1 MNNGFDHGTAPGT
14 GPMGDQFDGRGF
26 QTPPP
31 APPRPYGFFDSIRR
45 SGWYR
50 PEART
55 VGGVSAGVSARTG
68 WDLVLVR
75 GITLIATIFFPFLL
89 VVYALAWALLPE
101 ERDGRIH
108 LEDLV
113 NGRFDI
119 AQLGILFFTLVGVSS
134 GPSISFGVF
143 GFSAG
148 LTALLSVI
156 GVFILALVG
165 IIAVLSSRQPRVAS
179 GQAGPTRTAPA
190 WTTPGAQPPGAPDAA
205 WTQSGGSPSAV
216 PQWAPA
222 QAAPQQ
228 RGPWT
233 PNGFSAPAQSSRSSS
248 DPRAAGAPGSF
259 VPAPQAPPAWTRPA
273 PVVFTSVSKRFTLV
287 ITGLV
292 LLSIATTFAVMYYLA
307 PFDNSTRVVRA
318 GVIGG
323 GISLLIVGLALAYAS
338 FKDRG
343 ASWLVVLSVLG
354 FTLAWPTAFIG
365 LINEDALND
374 VEFTIDAP
382 STDYFD
388 WSVERIPSDTSGFVV
403 LDLRDAPSGISK
415 EITMDGS
422 LVTLTVEARRD
433 QPIRFICEGII
444 EGVSTSYADGRDTG
458 WADPLDAC
466 TNLDGEEHHAVAASP
481 TWKERE
487 GITVRIPQDLLT
499 FAYEESAS
507 AAEGSQSSGSPA
519 PAKPQSGAAQ
529 SGAQSPQ
536 SAPASADA
544 APASPSAA
552 SADPSFPVPSRRL

>member
-1 MNNGFDHGTAPGT
+1 MNNGFGHGTAPGT
-14 GPMGDQFDGRGF
+14 GPMGDQFGGRGF
-26 QTPPP
+26 QAPPP

-55 VGGVSAGVSARTG
+55 VGGVSAGISARTG

-113 NGRFDI
+113 NERFNI
-119 AQLGILFFTLVGVSS
+119 AQLGILFFILVGVSS
-134 GPSISFGVF
+134 GPSISFWVF
-143 GFSAG
+143 GFSVG
-148 LTALLSVI
+148 LTALLSGV

-165 IIAVLSSRQPRVAS
+165 IVVLLSSRSPRTAS
-179 GQAGPTRTAPA
+179 RQAGPTRAAPA
-190 WTTPGAQPPGAPDAA
+190 WTTQGERTPGAPDAA
-205 WTQSGGSPSAV
+205 QTQSAD
-216 PQWAPA
+216 PQWAQA
-222 QAAPQQ
+222 QAAPPQ

-233 PNGFSAPAQSSRSSS
+233 PNGFSAPAQPARSSS
-248 DPRAAGAPGSF
+248 APQAAAAPGSF
-259 VPAPQAPPAWTRPA
+259 VPAPQAPPTWTRPA
-273 PVVFTSVSKRFTLV
+273 PVVFASVSKRFTLV

-307 PFDNSTRVVRA
+307 PFDNSTSVVRA

-343 ASWLVVLSVLG
+343 ASWLVALSVLG

-365 LINEDALND
+365 LINEDGLND

-382 STDYFD
+382 STDYFN
-388 WSVERIPSDTSGFVV
+388 WSVEEIPSGTSGFVV

-415 EITMDGS
+415 EITMDDS
-422 LVTLTVEARRD
+422 LVTLTVKARRD
-433 QPIRFICEGII
+433 QPIRFICSGTI
-444 EGVSTSYADGRDTG
+444 EGVSTSYADGRDAG

-481 TWKERE
+481 TWREQE
-487 GITVRIPQDLLT
+487 GITVRIPQNLLT
-499 FAYEESAS
+499 FAYEESARP
-507 AAEGSQSSGSPA
+507 ADETQSSGAPA

-536 SAPASADA
+536 SAPSADA
-544 APASPSAA
+544 APTSPSGA